1 MATSSPLS
9 PSQQQQQQQQQ
20 QKTEPVSILKSST
33 QSKSPSENM
42 SVSMGKATRIVLSED
57 EEEEEVD
64 DEEEEEEDD
73 DIHGIP
79 ISGQALELLQTEKSV
94 KSGYLLKK
102 GEKRRTWKKR
112 WFVLRTTKLA
122 MYKDSKE
129 YKLLRI
135 IDLHEVHSVVHVTSR
150 NKYKYMFA
158 ISTPKR
164 MYYLQADN
172 QHELDNWI
180 AAIKQTKSELALYD
194 ADDDESLVGRD
205 QAIAKDIVSSYKST
219 NSTSSHPKQPT
230 SPTFSQ
236 QRRRQSS
243 SSATSSFQLDKR
255 SSTGH
260 HPMLSSSPVDIP
272 KKHHRPEPF
281 QINTT
286 HLMGSTASS
295 SSLEH
300 QQHPGLS
307 SYVTGQTYPL
317 SPISDH
323 QAQMHVADAL
333 ASSEDDDDEYSWT
346 EDMANVQQEENR
358 NRVLIDGYLLKLGRN
373 KGWRKRWF
381 VLRTDT
387 LAYYE
392 DDKEY
397 APHRII
403 PLTHIIDSLEIEPI
417 SKNKKYCFKI
427 VIPKRSYILCA
438 SSEMEL
444 ESWLN
449 ALSIAVRRAKTD
461 SNQTCPTNH
470 HSPMTPTTTPL
481 SPITSPTSQQ
491 QHSLHLRELS
501 TNSSFDSFENSS
513 HFSGSG
519 GVGGA
524 GGVLPSRAHK
534 LGRAK

>member
-1 MATSSPLS
+1 MATLP
-9 PSQQQQQQQQQ
+9 Q
-20 QKTEPVSILKSST
+20 QKPEPVSILKTSS
-33 QSKSPSENM
+33 QSRSGPSENM
-42 SVSMGKATRIVLSED
+42 SVSMGKTTRIVLSED
-57 EEEEEVD
+57 ED
-64 DEEEEEEDD
+64 DDYAPDALNKYLSDGEDD
-73 DIHGIP
+73 DPAAIP
-79 ISGQALELLQTEKSV
+79 ISGQALELLQTEKAV

-172 QHELDNWI
+172 QHELDGWI
-180 AAIKQTKSELALYD
+180 AAIEQTKAELVLYD
-194 ADDDESLVGRD
+194 ADDDQSSLGRD
-205 QAIAKDIVSSYKST
+205 QAFAKDVISSYKSHHT
-219 NSTSSHPKQPT
+219 APAKPT
-230 SPTFSQ
+230 TH
-236 QRRRQSS
+236 QRRRSS
-243 SSATSSFQLDKR
+243 GADSSIRRPSAASTSDRKPSGVDNA
-255 SSTGH
+255 H
-260 HPMLSSSPVDIP
+260 VPPVDIP
-272 KKHHRPEPF
+272 KSTRHRPEPF
-281 QINTT
+281 HLNTA
-286 HLMGSTASS
+286 TAAASA
-295 SSLEH
+295 SLEH
-300 QQHPGLS
+300 GLG
-307 SYVTGQTYPL
+307 SYSTTQTYPL

-323 QAQMHVADAL
+323 QAQLHVADAL
-333 ASSEDDDDEYSWT
+333 ASSEDDDEYSWT
-346 EDMANVQQEENR
+346 DDMANVQQEENR
-358 NRVLIDGYLLKLGRN
+358 NRILIDGYLLKLGRN

-403 PLTHIIDSLEIEPI
+403 PLTHIIDSLEIDPI

-427 VIPKRSYILCA
+427 VIPKRSYVLCA
-438 SSEMEL
+438 STEMEM

-449 ALSIAVRRAKTD
+449 ALSVGVRRVKKTN
-461 SNQTCPTNH
+461 SI
-470 HSPMTPTTTPL
+470 SAA
-481 SPITSPTSQQ
+481 TSPTAQSN
-491 QHSLHLRELS
+491 HLQRLA
-501 TNSSFDSFENSS
+501 TGSSYDSFENTS
-513 HFSGSG
+513 HISGVSG
-519 GVGGA
+519 AGAIGGA
-524 GGVLPSRAHK
+524 GGALPGRAHTHTHK